1 MISEKKELRGGQQVP
16 MEKGSNKETKGLII
30 IFTGDVKGKTTA
42 ALGTALR
49 AVGFNFNVLMIQFVK
64 GKYPYGEHTS
74 AKRLAPNFEIIIKGR
89 GYYKLPGDKT
99 PEKEHKRAAQEGL
112 SLARERMRSGD
123 YHLIILDEIN
133 NAIHTGLL
141 PVEEVLDLLK
151 EKPPSLHLILT
162 GRNAHPEL
170 IAKADLVTEM
180 KEIKHPFRGGILAQ
194 KGIDF

>member
-1 MISEKKELRGGQQVP
+1 MHIEKNSDKQTR
-16 MEKGSNKETKGLII
+16 GLII
-30 IFTGDVKGKTTA
+30 VFTGDGKGKTTA

-49 AVGFNFNVLMIQFVK
+49 AVGFNYKVLMVQFIK

-89 GYYKLPGDKT
+89 GYYKIPGDKI
-99 PEKEHKRAAQEGL
+99 PEEKHKKAAKEGL
-112 SLARERMRSGD
+112 ALARQRMRSGD

-133 NAIHTGLL
+133 IAIHTGLL
-141 PVEEVLDLLK
+141 QIEEVLDLLE

-162 GRNAHPEL
+162 GRDAHPEL
-170 IAKADLVTEM
+170 LAKADLVTEM
-180 KEIKHPFRGGILAQ
+180 KEIKHPFQLGIPAQ

>member
-1 MISEKKELRGGQQVP
+1 MPK
-16 MEKGSNKETKGLII
+16 EKGSDKETRGLII
-30 IFTGDVKGKTTA
+30 IFTGDGKGKTTA

-49 AVGFNFNVLMIQFVK
+49 AAGFNFKVLMIQFVK
-64 GKYPYGEHTS
+64 GKYPYGERTS
-74 AKRLAPNFEIIIKGR
+74 AKRLAPHFEIIIKGK
-89 GYYKLPGDKT
+89 GYYKLPGDNT
-99 PEKEHKRAAQEGL
+99 PEEEHRRAAQEGL
-112 SLARERMRSGD
+112 ALARERMHSGD

-133 NAIHTGLL
+133 IAIHTGLL
-141 PVEEVLDLLK
+141 NVKEVLNLLE

-180 KEIKHPFRGGILAQ
+180 KEIKHPFKEDILAQ

>member
-1 MISEKKELRGGQQVP
+1 MPI
-16 MEKGSNKETKGLII
+16 EKGSNKETRGLII
-30 IFTGDVKGKTTA
+30 IFTGDGKGKTTA

-49 AVGFNFNVLMIQFVK
+49 AVGFNFKVLMIQFVK

-74 AKRLAPNFEIIIKGR
+74 VKRLTPHFEIIIKGK
-89 GYYKLPGDKT
+89 GYYKLPGDNT
-99 PEKEHKRAAQEGL
+99 PEEEHKRAAHEGL
-112 SLARERMRSGD
+112 ALVRERMHSGD

-133 NAIHTGLL
+133 IAIHTGLL
-141 PVEEVLDLLK
+141 QVEEVLDLLK

-180 KEIKHPFRGGILAQ
+180 KEIKHPFKEGVLAQ